1 MSDFGLIATRLDAT
15 TDSLR
20 HFSNAI
26 EYFRSRPQR
35 DQVEVRAR
43 LSDLLRVLEPIT
55 AGSNGKLSESLEIDE
70 LSMITILKQM
80 HPRDWQPFRIKLND
94 ITDKVR
100 SSILEIS
107 IEDLA
112 VLEDVADAMDAE
124 CARLFKRI
132 SGRV

>member
-15 TDSLR
+15 TESLR

-35 DQVEVRAR
+35 DQTEVHAR
-43 LSDLLRVLEPIT
+43 FSDLLRVLEPISE
-55 AGSNGKLSESLEIDE
+55 GSNGKLSESLEVDE

-80 HPRDWQPFRIKLND
+80 HPRDWQPFRIKLKY

-100 SSILEIS
+100 SSEPEIS
-107 IEDLA
+107 TEDLA

-132 SGRV
+132 SGRI